1 MPPLHAAKAFNAS
14 YASKISYTPVA
25 VFFGGT
31 AGIGEATVRALT
43 NYLNGN
49 VHIIL
54 VGRTREPGEKILSS
68 LPRPLP
74 PSTGSNSQVQV
85 IREFIYC
92 DAALMS
98 SVHTTC
104 MEITESVKTRL
115 RAVQGEKPRIN
126 YLMFS
131 ANHSN
136 IFRYWTDEGI
146 DRQLAVRYYHRFKAT
161 FELLPLLRNAR
172 DAGEDSRVLTILSSG
187 ISWWFDENDFG
198 YKKTKG
204 VGSILKGVNTNVVS
218 GIYNDLM
225 IESFAERN
233 PGISFTHTYPGGVST
248 KSAVQILTLPFTVH
262 WILRPLEILFKFIL
276 YMLFIRP
283 EDSGEYHLYALFDT
297 DEHRY
302 DSSSK
307 KDQVQEKDKEKR
319 GFYSRSAYGNIM
331 GYNHHRKD
339 QEGLKRKLWE
349 HTMKETKCIE

>member
-25 VFFGGT
+25 VFIGGT

-54 VGRTREPGEKILSS
+54 IGRTREPGEKILSS
-68 LPRPLP
+68 LPCPLP
-74 PSTGSNSQVQV
+74 PSTGSDSQVQV

-92 DAALMS
+92 DASLMS

-104 MEITESVKTRL
+104 MEITELVKTRL
-115 RAVQGEKPRIN
+115 RAVHGEKPRIN

-136 IFRYWTDEGI
+136 IFRYWWTEEGM

-172 DAGEDSRVLTILSSG
+172 DAGEDSRVLTILG
-187 ISWWFDENDFG
+187 AGNDFG
-198 YKKTKG
+198 YKETKG
-204 VGSILKGVNTNVVS
+204 VGLMLKGVNTNMAAA
-218 GIYNDLM
+218 IYNDLM

-233 PGISFTHTYPGGVST
+233 PGISFTHTFTGMVST
-248 KSAVQILTLPFTVH
+248 KSLIQTLTRPFAVH
-262 WILRPLEILFKFIL
+262 WILKPFELLFKFIL
-276 YMLFIRP
+276 YMLFVRP
-283 EDSGEYHLYALFDT
+283 EDSGEYHLYALFDA
-297 DEHRY
+297 DEHQ
-302 DSSSK
+302 K
-307 KDQVQEKDKEKR
+307 KR
-319 GFYSRSAYGNIM
+319 FYSRSVHGNM
-331 GYNHHRKD
+331 MRYRYHRKD
-339 QEGLKRKLWE
+339 QEGLKRKLWD
-349 HTMKETKCIE
+349 HTMKETKCVE

>member
-25 VFFGGT
+25 VFIGGT

-74 PSTGSNSQVQV
+74 PSTGSDAQVRV

-92 DAALMS
+92 DASLMS

-104 MEITESVKTRL
+104 MEITELIWS
-115 RAVQGEKPRIN
+115 N

-136 IFRYWTDEGI
+136 IFRYWWTEEGM

-172 DAGEDSRVLTILSSG
+172 DAGELTILG
-187 ISWWFDENDFG
+187 AGVIWWFDENDFG
-198 YKKTKG
+198 YKETKG
-204 VGSILKGVNTNVVS
+204 VGSMLKGVNTNMVAA
-218 GIYNDLM
+218 IYNDLM

-233 PGISFTHTYPGGVST
+233 PGISFTHTFTGMVST
-248 KSAVQILTLPFTVH
+248 KSLIQTLTRPFAVH
-262 WILRPLEILFKFIL
+262 WFLKPFELLFKFIL
-276 YMLFIRP
+276 YMLFVRP
-283 EDSGEYHLYALFDT
+283 EDSGEYHLYALFDA

-302 DSSSK
+302 SAGSK
-307 KDQVQEKDKEKR
+307 KDQIQNQGKDEDKGLEHKEKKR
-319 GFYSRSAYGNIM
+319 FYSRSVHGNIM
-331 GYNHHRKD
+331 GYRYHRKD
-339 QEGLKRKLWE
+339 QEGLKRKLWD
-349 HTMKETKCIE
+349 HTMKETKCVE

>member
-1 MPPLHAAKAFNAS
+1 VPPLHAAKAFNAS

-31 AGIGEATVRALT
+31 AGIGEATARALT

-54 VGRTREPGEKILSS
+54 IGRTREPGEKILSS

-74 PSTGSNSQVQV
+74 PSTGSDSQVQV

-92 DAALMS
+92 DASLMS

-104 MEITESVKTRL
+104 MEITELVKTRL

-136 IFRYWTDEGI
+136 IFRCWRTEEGI

-161 FELLPLLRNAR
+161 FEFLPLLRNAR
-172 DAGEDSRVLTILSSG
+172 DAGEDSRVLTILGSG
-187 ISWWFDENDFG
+187 ITWWFDENDFG
-198 YKKTKG
+198 YKETKG
-204 VGSILKGVNTNVVS
+204 VGLMLKGVNTNMVAA
-218 GIYNDLM
+218 IYNDLM

-233 PGISFTHTYPGGVST
+233 PGISFTHTFPGMVST
-248 KSAVQILTLPFTVH
+248 KSAVEILTLPFTVH
-262 WILRPLEILFKFIL
+262 WILKPLEMLFKFIF
-276 YMLFIRP
+276 YMLFVRP
-283 EDSGEYHLYALFDT
+283 EDSGEYHLYALFDA
-297 DEHRY
+297 DEH
-302 DSSSK
+302 
-307 KDQVQEKDKEKR
+307 QKDKEKKR
-319 GFYSRSAYGNIM
+319 FYSRSTYGNVM
-331 GYNHHRKD
+331 GYRYHRKD